1 MTVEKKEISKTSMCL
16 LFGVVVIIWLLIW
29 ILSLLYSMKE
39 EINYVRSDAFN
50 AYDTSD
56 ATYQKLRVVW
66 NDVENILQHV
76 DE

>member
-1 MTVEKKEISKTSMCL
+1 MTVEKKEISKTSMCFL
-16 LFGVVVIIWLLIW
+16 VGVVVIIWLLIW

-56 ATYQKLRVVW
+56 AVYQKLRVVW
-66 NDVENILQHV
+66 NDVENILEKV
-76 DE
+76 E

>member
-16 LFGVVVIIWLLIW
+16 LVGVVVIIWLLIW

-56 ATYQKLRVVW
+56 AVYQKLRVVW
-66 NDVENILQHV
+66 NDVENILEKV
-76 DE
+76 E

>member
-1 MTVEKKEISKTSMCL
+1 MLV
-16 LFGVVVIIWLLIW
+16 GVVVIVWLLIW

-56 ATYQKLRVVW
+56 AVYQKLRVVW
-66 NDVENILQHV
+66 NDVENILEKV
-76 DE
+76 E

>member
-1 MTVEKKEISKTSMCL
+1 MTVEKKEISMISVCL
-16 LFGVVVIIWLLIW
+16 LVGVVVIVWLLIW

>member
-16 LFGVVVIIWLLIW
+16 LVWVVVIIWLLIW

-56 ATYQKLRVVW
+56 ATYQKLRVLW